1 VIQRIQT
8 IYLGLAVIFTTAVFF
23 TDLFNRILEDPAAW
37 IFSAFVAAAVFSMVL
52 SVWSIFKYTNRP
64 AQSAMVAKALT
75 FQIISIG
82 VGVAV
87 FFTLGSFSTAQIGEF
102 VGVFFLVI
110 GLLMQILARHSI
122 EKDEKLVKSTERIR

>member
-1 VIQRIQT
+1 
-8 IYLGLAVIFTTAVFF
+8 
-23 TDLFNRILEDPAAW
+23 
-37 IFSAFVAAAVFSMVL
+37 
-52 SVWSIFKYTNRP
+52 
-64 AQSAMVAKALT
+64 MVAKALT